1 MPDDRAVVFRQVEY
15 LTDRLADAEANMID
29 PREFGRLEGAVA
41 ALKTELDSVKVK
53 QAQMDVKLDLV
64 LDKLSEAKGGW
75 RAMMWLGG
83 AGATLG
89 GFATWIFTH
98 TITIGPKG

>member
-1 MPDDRAVVFRQVEY
+1 MADQTQAQILY
-15 LTDRLADAEANMID
+15 LGEQLSRMDAQMID

-41 ALKTELDSVKVK
+41 ALKTELDSVKLK

-75 RAMMWLGG
+75 RTLMWLGG
-83 AGATLG
+83 AAATVGAALSW
-89 GFATWIFTH
+89 FASH
-98 TITIGPKG
+98 TFTIGTR